1 MTHPQASDYDVLSF
15 DCYGTLVDW
24 ESAIVSTLQEML
36 QSHDANMNN
45 DVVLEYFANW
55 EPEEQSQGGSYRSV
69 LRRVLDRYG
78 FRLGFKPRSA
88 DFDRFE
94 ECIARAPAFEDTI
107 DALKSLK
114 SGFKLAVI
122 TNTDNDLFEVTRET
136 LDVEFDFVVT
146 AENTGCYKP
155 NTEMF
160 NAALAQIGGKDRM
173 LHVAQSVFHDI
184 SPANS
189 LGIDSVWIDRT
200 SGRSGATRQV
210 DEKAKWTYSNL
221 QELVDQL
228 LLDS

>member
-1 MTHPQASDYDVLSF
+1 MSQPQASEYDVISF

-55 EPEEQSQGGSYRSV
+55 EPKEQAQGGSYRSV

-78 FRLGFKPRSA
+78 FRLGFKPRNE
-88 DFDRFE
+88 DFDTFE
-94 ECIARAPAFEDTI
+94 ECIARASAFEDTI
-107 DALKSLK
+107 DALESLK
-114 SGFKLAVI
+114 KSFKLAVI
-122 TNTDNDLFEVTRET
+122 TNTDNDLFAITRET
-136 LDVEFDFVVT
+136 LYVEFDFVVT
-146 AENTGCYKP
+146 AEDTGCYKP

-160 NAALAQIGGKDRM
+160 NAAVAKIGKKDRL

-200 SGRSGATRQV
+200 SGRPGATRQV
-210 DEKAKWTYSNL
+210 DEEAKWTYKNL
-221 QELVDQL
+221 HELADQL
-228 LLDS
+228 LKDS

>member
-1 MTHPQASDYDVLSF
+1 MSQPQASDYDVISF

-24 ESAIVSTLQEML
+24 ESAIVSTLQELL
-36 QSHDANMNN
+36 QSHDANMND

-78 FRLGFKPRSA
+78 FRLGFKPRTKDYDA
-88 DFDRFE
+88 FE
-94 ECIARAPAFEDTI
+94 ECVARAGAFEDTV
-107 DALKSLK
+107 DALESLQK
-114 SGFKLAVI
+114 GFKLAVI
-122 TNTDNDLFEVTRET
+122 TNTDNDLFAITREA
-136 LDVEFDFVVT
+136 LNVEFDFVVT
-146 AENTGCYKP
+146 AEDTGCYKP

-160 NAALAQIGGKDRM
+160 NAAVAEIGKKDRL

-184 SPANS
+184 SPANG

-200 SGRSGATRQV
+200 SGRPGATRQV
-210 DEKAKWTYSNL
+210 DEKAKWTYTNL

-228 LLDS
+228 LMNS

>member
-1 MTHPQASDYDVLSF
+1 MSQPQASDYDVISF

-24 ESAIVSTLQEML
+24 ESAIVSTLQELL
-36 QSHDANMNN
+36 QSHDANMND

-78 FRLGFKPRSA
+78 FRLGFKPRSR
-88 DFDRFE
+88 DYDTFE
-94 ECIARAPAFEDTI
+94 ECVARAGAFEDTI
-107 DALKSLK
+107 DALESLQK
-114 SGFKLAVI
+114 GFKLAVI
-122 TNTDNDLFEVTRET
+122 TNTDNDLFAITREA
-136 LDVEFDFVVT
+136 LNVEFDFVVT
-146 AENTGCYKP
+146 AEDTGCYKP

-160 NAALAQIGGKDRM
+160 NAAIAEIGKKDRL

-200 SGRSGATRQV
+200 SGRPGATKQV
-210 DEKAKWTYSNL
+210 DEKAKWTYTNL

-228 LLDS
+228 LMNW

>member
-1 MTHPQASDYDVLSF
+1 MSQPQASDYDVISF

-24 ESAIVSTLQEML
+24 ESAIVSTLQELL
-36 QSHDANMNN
+36 QSHDANMND

-55 EPEEQSQGGSYRSV
+55 EPEEQIQGGTYRSV

-78 FRLGFKPRSA
+78 FRLGFKPRSK
-88 DFDRFE
+88 DYDTFE
-94 ECIARAPAFEDTI
+94 ECVARAGAFEDTI
-107 DALKSLK
+107 DALESLQK
-114 SGFKLAVI
+114 GFKLAVI
-122 TNTDNDLFEVTRET
+122 TNTDNDLFAITREA
-136 LDVEFDFVVT
+136 LNVEFDFVVT
-146 AENTGCYKP
+146 AEDTGCYKP

-160 NAALAQIGGKDRM
+160 NVAVAEIGKKDRL

-200 SGRSGATRQV
+200 SGRPGATKQV
-210 DEKAKWTYSNL
+210 DEKAKWTYTNL

-228 LLDS
+228 LMNS